1 MKKLLLFV
9 LVAGFAI
16 SGFSQNKPT
25 KAKLEKRAA
34 ELTEQAPVAPRPMP
48 EINTDRAVNEDIN
61 RIVIGKA
68 YSQRSLRREEP
79 HVIYYNPELDV
90 ISVTVILDPVTYDV
104 ANDDGTT
111 GTFYSEDHGQTWQGP
126 VVVSDNTADGLTN
139 YYPAGIIFNPEG
151 NTSVADA
158 YGIAQSTAVDW
169 NHKVYGSAMIGGGS
183 FTNYV
188 FTDTDPD
195 YTHNGYWNQYGLQ
208 QVNNEVRALNLK
220 AKGDWSTFTEAE
232 FEFIV
237 GELDGDEFAWDFS
250 NSLEVDVDVDPAD
263 GVIQWTGMFVGS
275 DSGLEICWSADGE
288 TGYVWMNGVST
299 EAPTG
304 YQPILYVTNDSGDSW
319 DMVEYD
325 LLDGDAQDFFYE
337 FLLNAGGTDMVIPR
351 FFESTGVVDSDGNL
365 QMFAAVG
372 SHSADVT
379 MYPDSTGYAW
389 VYPGDLVSMTFTPD
403 GLQDY
408 MWIDS
413 LNTMNVNDE
422 EGSYA
427 GNGWQHRLF
436 AAKNASETDIF
447 FTWTDTRNVPESEL
461 NLEPDIFGWSK
472 CPSQGTSMESPV
484 CFTEG
489 TLYEKFYYYPAGAE
503 YAYLNEDGNYTIPY
517 IQGITPGEF
526 ASNGSATA
534 DPITVNFITGI
545 EFEPI
550 CTVGLSE
557 MNVSTG
563 IEVAQNSPN
572 PFSTFTT
579 ININST
585 TVADVMV
592 EVSNLMG
599 QSVYTINAGTIN
611 GSMKVNLPAADLQA
625 GVYFYTVT
633 VGNESVTKKMIVE

>member
-1 MKKLLLFV
+1 MKKVLLIVLALGFV
-9 LVAGFAI
+9 MT
-16 SGFSQNKPT
+16 GFSQNKP
-25 KAKLEKRAA
+25 AKKKMEKRA
-34 ELTEQAPVAPRPMP
+34 LDIEQAPVAPRPMP
-48 EINTDRAVNEDIN
+48 VIDTDRAVNEDVN
-61 RIVIGKA
+61 RIVIGMA
-68 YSQRSLRREEP
+68 HSQRSLRREEP

-90 ISVTVILDPVTYDV
+90 ISVAFIIDGETYDV
-104 ANDDGTT
+104 ANADGTT
-111 GTFYSEDHGQTWQGP
+111 GIFYSEDHGQTWQGP
-126 VVVSDNTADGLTN
+126 VVISDNTEDGLTN

-158 YGIAQSTAVDW
+158 YGVAQSTAVDW

-188 FTDTDPD
+188 YTDTDPD

-208 QVNNEVRALNLK
+208 QVNDQVRALNLK

-237 GELDGDEFAWDFS
+237 GELSGTEFDWDFS
-250 NSLEVDVDVDPAD
+250 NTLEVDVDLNPTD

-288 TGYVWMNGVST
+288 TGYVWMLGVST

-319 DMVEYD
+319 DFVDYD
-325 LLDGDAQDFFYE
+325 LLEGDAQDFFYE
-337 FLLNAGGTDMVIPR
+337 FLINVGSGDWVAPR

-379 MYPDSTGYAW
+379 MYPDSVGYAW
-389 VYPGDLVSMTFTPD
+389 TYPGDLVNLTFTPD
-403 GLQDY
+403 GLQDFI
-408 MWIDS
+408 WVDS
-413 LNTMNVNDE
+413 LNTQNINDE

-436 AAKNASETDIF
+436 AAKNAEETDIF
-447 FTWTDTRNVPESEL
+447 FTWTDTRNAVDNEL
-461 NLEPDIFGWSK
+461 NVEPDIFGWSK
-472 CPSQGTSMESPV
+472 CPSQGLYMEAPV

-503 YAYLNEDGNYTIPY
+503 WAYMNEDGNYTIPY

-526 ASNGSATA
+526 ASNGSATDDA
-534 DPITVNFITGI
+534 ITVNYVTGI
-545 EFEPI
+545 EFEPV
-550 CTVGLSE
+550 CVVGLGE
-557 MNVSTG
+557 MNASSG
-563 IEVAQNSPN
+563 IEVAQNNPN

-579 ININST
+579 VNITSA
-585 TVADVMV
+585 TVANVVV

-599 QSVYTINAGTIN
+599 QSVYAINAGTIN
-611 GSMKVNLPAADLQA
+611 GTMKVQIPATDLQA
-625 GVYFYTVT
+625 GVYFYTIT

>member
-25 KAKLEKRAA
+25 KVKLEKRAA
-34 ELTEQAPVAPRPMP
+34 EVTEQAPVAPRPMP
-48 EINTDRAVNEDIN
+48 VIDTDRAVNEDVN
-61 RIVIGKA
+61 RIVVGKA
-68 YSQRSLRREEP
+68 HSQRSLRREEP

-90 ISVTVILDPVTYDV
+90 ISVTFILDAETYDV
-104 ANDDGTT
+104 ANEDGTT
-111 GTFYSEDHGQTWQGP
+111 GMFYSEDHGQTWQGP
-126 VVVSDNTADGLTN
+126 VVVSDNMDDGIVN

-158 YGIAQSTAVDW
+158 YGIGQSTAVDW
-169 NHKVYGSAMIGGGS
+169 NYKVYGSAMIGGS
-183 FTNYV
+183 EFTNYV
-188 FTDTDPD
+188 WQDTDPD

-220 AKGDWSTFTEAE
+220 AKGDWSSFTEAE
-232 FEFIV
+232 FELIV
-237 GELDGDEFAWDFS
+237 AELEGDEFAWDFS
-250 NSLEVDVDVDPAD
+250 NTLEVDVDVDPTD
-263 GVIQWTGMFVGS
+263 GVIQWTGMYVGS

-299 EAPTG
+299 EAATG
-304 YQPILYVTNDSGDSW
+304 YQPILYVTNDGGDSW
-319 DMVEYD
+319 DFIDYD
-325 LLDGDAQDFFYE
+325 LLDGDAQDFFYD
-337 FLLNAGGTDMVIPR
+337 FLINVGGADWVAPR
-351 FFESTGVVDSDGNL
+351 FFESTGVVDANGNL

-379 MYPDSTGYAW
+379 SYPDSVGYAW
-389 VYPGDLVSMTFTPD
+389 TYPGDLVSLTFTPD

-413 LNTMNVNDE
+413 LNTQNVNDE

-436 AAKNASETDIF
+436 AAKNDMEDQVM
-447 FTWTDTRNVPESEL
+447 FTWTDTRNAVDNEL
-461 NLEPDIFGWSK
+461 NIEPDIFGWAK
-472 CPSQGTSMESPV
+472 NVNGAAMEEEI

-503 YAYLNEDGNYTIPY
+503 WAYMNEEGNYTIPY

-526 ASNGSATA
+526 ASNGSATLDA
-534 DPITVNFITGI
+534 ITVNFVTGI
-545 EFEPI
+545 EFP
-550 CTVGLSE
+550 V
-557 MNVSTG
+557 MPVG
-563 IEVAQNSPN
+563 IEDIAQNASFEISQNTPN

-579 ININST
+579 VTVNST
-585 TVADVMV
+585 TVANVMV

-599 QSVYTINAGTIN
+599 QSVYAINAGTIN
-611 GSMKVNLPAADLQA
+611 GSMNIDIPAANLEA

-633 VGNESVTKKMIVE
+633 IGNESVTKKMIVK